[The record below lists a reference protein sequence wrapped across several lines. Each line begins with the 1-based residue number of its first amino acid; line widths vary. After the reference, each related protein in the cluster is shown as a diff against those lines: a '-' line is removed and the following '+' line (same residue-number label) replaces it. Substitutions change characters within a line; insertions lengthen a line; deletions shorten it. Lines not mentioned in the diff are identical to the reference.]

1 MRKRQSTH
9 QKRTTKPSN
18 DQPSLL
24 VVSLLFVGV
33 LVVYLAS
40 NDQLGTNAVTALG
53 AVTAAL
59 IVLIKTKR

>member
-1 MRKRQSTH
+1 MRKPPKTH
-9 QKRTTKPSN
+9 QKRTTKPRN

-24 VVSLLFVGV
+24 VVALLFVGV

-40 NDQLGTNAVTALG
+40 NDQLNANAVTALG